1 MMVSLNLWKTLI
13 DLLMRFL
20 RKFFD
25 RENNK
30 YTIFNTCIFII
41 ILIKKTYKKTKKDC
55 CERSEQQKSR
65 EFIM

>member
-25 RENNK
+25 RKKNINIL
-30 YTIFNTCIFII
+30 YLLIIFLIRN
-41 ILIKKTYKKTKKDC
+41 IKKTNKKTKKAVV
-55 CERSEQQKSR
+55 SEANDKR
-65 EFIM
+65 TKL